1 MMPCPSALQ
10 AASAPLCCQRKLSL
24 KVAPTPGSEAC
35 VRRGWGSC
43 VECRRAYA
51 EILAHLYK
59 TGSPWDVVLLVQLR
73 NGSRIG
79 EAIEAVKE
87 FCNAKGRADSVRVR
101 VEKHAKGDTRL
112 MVLPEELRGAQ
123 GRNYLRQACLRLSR
137 VKAPR
142 VDIADYCR
150 RAYGFN
156 THALRYAFITYMLKR
171 GVSPSIVAK
180 ITGHRSL
187 DYILHYTEIK
197 LAKEVLAGLRGWGAS
212 PAEGQAP

>member
-1 MMPCPSALQ
+1 M
-10 AASAPLCCQRKLSL
+10 
-24 KVAPTPGSEAC
+24 APTPGSEAC

-43 VECRRAYA
+43 VEYRRAYA

-123 GRNYLRQACLRLSR
+123 GRGYLRQACLRLSR

-150 RAYGFN
+150 KAYGFN

-187 DYILHYTEIK
+187 NHILHYTEVR
-197 LAKEVLAGLRGWGAS
+197 LAEEVLAGLRGWGVL
-212 PAEGQAP
+212 PGEGQGAP

>member
-43 VECRRAYA
+43 VEYRRAYA

-123 GRNYLRQACLRLSR
+123 GRDYLRQACLRLSR

-150 RAYGFN
+150 KAYGFN

-187 DYILHYTEIK
+187 DHILHYTEVR
-197 LAKEVLAGLRGWGAS
+197 LAEEVLSGLRG
-212 PAEGQAP
+212 